1 MPVRSVPGFGLLIIS
16 SVGPLSGLES
26 SKPTLK
32 ASKGCVMTV
41 DREVR
46 NEKDEE
52 KEVDQTTVF
61 RVDMNGKEGFQKVD
75 RNDRKNDQEKNGR
88 QQVKNV

>member
-1 MPVRSVPGFGLLIIS
+1 
-16 SVGPLSGLES
+16 
-26 SKPTLK
+26 
-32 ASKGCVMTV
+32 MTV

-52 KEVDQTTVF
+52 KEGDQTTVF

-75 RNDRKNDQEKNGR
+75 RNDRKNDQEKNGG